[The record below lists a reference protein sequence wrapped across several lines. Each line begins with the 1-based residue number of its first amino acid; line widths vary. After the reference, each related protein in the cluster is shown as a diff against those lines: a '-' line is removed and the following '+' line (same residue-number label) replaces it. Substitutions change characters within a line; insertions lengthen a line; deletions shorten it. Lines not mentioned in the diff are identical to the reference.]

1 MFPSDPFKAL
11 VDFLPKSAKASYGF
25 IRSLAKQEPA
35 LSGNQIQEQLSAAG
49 YGINRQLLQGIVAT
63 LRNKAD
69 IPQFVRTF
77 GENAILPPSL
87 HTISATPI
95 RSGHKVVYEVG
106 TNSQNPNVPES
117 VYVGSNA
124 PLSADQVYGAAA
136 GLFTYEQG
144 SGMASSDLPDVV
156 FTIDRALYSPGL
168 QTTGEYADNTNYS
181 GA

>member
-1 MFPSDPFKAL
+1 VFPSDPFKAL

-25 IRSLAKQEPA
+25 IRALVNQIPA

-69 IPQFVRTF
+69 IPQFIRTF
-77 GENAILPPSL
+77 GDNAIFPPSL
-87 HTISATPI
+87 HTISATPV

-106 TNSQNPNVPES
+106 TNTTNPLIPEA

-124 PLSADQVYGAAA
+124 PLSADQIYGAATA
-136 GLFTYEQG
+136 LFTYEQG
-144 SGMASSDLPDVV
+144 SGMAAGDLQDVT
-156 FTIDRALYSPGL
+156 FTIDRALYAPGL